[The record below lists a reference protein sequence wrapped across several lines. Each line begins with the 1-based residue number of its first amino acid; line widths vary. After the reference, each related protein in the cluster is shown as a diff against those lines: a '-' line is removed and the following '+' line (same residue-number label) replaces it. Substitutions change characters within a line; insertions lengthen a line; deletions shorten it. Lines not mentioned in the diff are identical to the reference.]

1 MDQTSNTAIE
11 ERVKTT
17 RVRRNKKEI
26 SGVTNI
32 DATEARL
39 STHEQVCAERY
50 KAIEAKF
57 HTVDERM
64 DRIEADIKELQ
75 ASSSKN
81 FADIKNMLT
90 AAKDEKFKVIV
101 GSASTVIVALLGMM
115 GYLLTHLPK

>member
-1 MDQTSNTAIE
+1 MEAITEPTKKTRTRRSAKETA
-11 ERVKTT
+11 T
-17 RVRRNKKEI
+17 
-26 SGVTNI
+26 VTNI

-39 STHEQVCAERY
+39 QTHEQVCAERY

-75 ASSSKN
+75 ASSSRN

-90 AAKDEKFKVIV
+90 SAKDEKFKVIV
-101 GSASTVIVALLGMM
+101 GSASTVIVALLGML

>member
-1 MDQTSNTAIE
+1 MDQTSIE
-11 ERVKTT
+11 SIESRVKKP
-17 RVRRNKKEI
+17 RVRRNKKEV
-26 SGVTNI
+26 STVSQI
-32 DATEARL
+32 DSTEARL

-81 FADIKNMLT
+81 FAEIKTMLT
-90 AAKDEKFKVIV
+90 SAKDEKFKVIV